1 MFFQRG
7 GKYVPFL
14 SLWGVMTEQRIV
26 ILDPQPAYRVG
37 LRAIL
42 EEEPD
47 ISVVGE
53 LGDDGLGSGKLAEHD
68 PHLVVADSAAGSAPA
83 HHLVA
88 WIREEAPSARV
99 FVHTSGFAIGT
110 LFTLLR
116 SGINGF
122 ATKNVNA
129 ETFRYGVRAVLND
142 ELFICVRDSIPPGG
156 RAGDGQA
163 RHITEK
169 PVFGAALQELTA
181 REREVFELVARGYTT
196 HTIGTALG
204 ISHRTVENH
213 RSNIMRKLSLH
224 SQIDLVLYAARLGLV
239 EL

>member
-1 MFFQRG
+1 
-7 GKYVPFL
+7 
-14 SLWGVMTEQRIV
+14 MTEQRIV

-42 EEEPD
+42 EQEPD
-47 ISVVGE
+47 LSVVGE
-53 LGDDGLGSGKLAEHD
+53 LGDDGLGSGELAEHD
-68 PHLVVADSAAGSAPA
+68 PDLVVADFAAGPAPA

-88 WIREEAPSARV
+88 WIKEETPAARV
-99 FVHTSGFAIGT
+99 FIHTSGFAIGT
-110 LFTLLR
+110 LFMLLR
-116 SGINGF
+116 SGIDGF

-129 ETFRYGVRAVLND
+129 DTFRYGVRTVLND
-142 ELFICVRDSIPPGG
+142 ELFICVRDPVTSGARSG
-156 RAGDGQA
+156 TGQT
-163 RHITEK
+163 RHLIEK
-169 PVFGAALQELTA
+169 PVFSAALQELTA

-224 SQIDLVLYAARLGLV
+224 SQIDLVLYAARLGLI